1 MQKSGRNKKRHTTQN
16 DLINLK
22 LSIED
27 IRQQM
32 EQDLN
37 KIQKKIDSLLSTVD
51 ETRYQKLKN
60 YIPNDWRIYLK
71 SKRT

>member
-1 MQKSGRNKKRHTTQN
+1 MQKSDLNNKRPATQN

-27 IRQQM
+27 IRQQI

-37 KIQKKIDSLLSTVD
+37 KIQKKIDRLLPTAD

-60 YIPNDWRIYLK
+60 YIPNDWRAYLK
-71 SKRT
+71 SN